1 MQCYNLE
8 VAVAQE
14 LEQSSTNQKVV
25 GSILTYQNIKILNA
39 EFVGVGM
46 LDREDLDVEKSTC
59 MNMCM

>member
-1 MQCYNLE
+1 MHCYNLE

-25 GSILTYQNIKILNA
+25 GSILTYQNIKLLNA

-46 LDREDLDVEKSTC
+46 FDREKKVLV
-59 MNMCM
+59 